1 MSTMD
6 SADWGSI
13 LMSSVLSAE
22 EEDVVLISKEEK
34 QFRINAD
41 IAKAASPYFAGVLE
55 NKMLEAGTR
64 TYIHTPCAL
73 CCILMAVPFDKV

>member
-1 MSTMD
+1 MD

-13 LMSSVLSAE
+13 LMSSVLSA

-55 NKMLEAGTR
+55 NKMLEAGIR
-64 TYIHTPCAL
+64 TYVHTPCAL
-73 CCILMAVPFDKV
+73 CCIFMAIPLDKV